1 MVIQQDTAAPLGP
14 RDYLRILRRRRV
26 IVLLGV
32 FAVFVPVVLL
42 SLVQTPIYEAQA
54 ELLIQDR
61 SSETL
66 FDPNSG
72 VRNDP
77 ARQIQ
82 NELHIIE
89 SPPVR
94 DAVREKLGS
103 VPDVSA
109 TPIGQTDLVRVAAT
123 STDPARAAEVAN
135 AYTDAY
141 IAHRREQAVD
151 DVLAASGQV
160 QSKISELQKQ
170 IDAAPPEQREELV
183 RAQSLFKQKLDQ
195 LQVDGALKQGGAQL
209 VTPAVTPTTA
219 VSPRPLRNGLLA
231 VFVGLLLG
239 ICLAFLLNYLDD
251 SVRTKDD
258 FERVAPGLPVLG
270 MIPVVS
276 GWKTKDRPFLVSTHD
291 PMSPA
296 AEAYRT
302 LRTSVQF
309 LGLDQPMR
317 ILQLTSANA
326 REGKTTTLAN
336 LAVALAGAGQR
347 VLVVCCDLR
356 RPRIHE
362 FFGLGNEVG
371 FTSALLGKVPLA
383 DAIQAVPDQP
393 GIDLLASGP
402 LPPNPSELLSSNRTA
417 EVLNTLRVEYDI
429 VLVDSPPILPV
440 TDALVLSR
448 RVDAVLLVSVAGA
461 TTRKEVVRATEL
473 LIQVEAPLVGAVL
486 NGVDPEGSD
495 GYAYQYYRYEESRP
509 SPEPTAEKA
518 RPGPQPGAAE
528 RIVGGEAPQG
538 TPRGRPE
545 PAQTE

>member
-1 MVIQQDTAAPLGP
+1 M
-14 RDYLRILRRRRV
+14 
-26 IVLLGV
+26 
-32 FAVFVPVVLL
+32 
-42 SLVQTPIYEAQA
+42 
-54 ELLIQDR
+54 
-61 SSETL
+61 
-66 FDPNSG
+66 
-72 VRNDP
+72 
-77 ARQIQ
+77 
-82 NELHIIE
+82 
-89 SPPVR
+89 
-94 DAVREKLGS
+94 
-103 VPDVSA
+103 
-109 TPIGQTDLVRVAAT
+109 
-123 STDPARAAEVAN
+123 
-135 AYTDAY
+135 
-141 IAHRREQAVD
+141 
-151 DVLAASGQV
+151 
-160 QSKISELQKQ
+160 
-170 IDAAPPEQREELV
+170 
-183 RAQSLFKQKLDQ
+183 
-195 LQVDGALKQGGAQL
+195 DGALKQGGAQL
-209 VTPAVTPTTA
+209 VTPATTPTSA
-219 VSPRPLRNGLLA
+219 VAPRPLRNGLLA
-231 VFVGLLLG
+231 LFVGLLLG

-362 FFGLGNEVG
+362 FFGLENGVG

-417 EVLNTLRVEYDI
+417 EVLNALRVEYDI
-429 VLVDSPPILPV
+429 VLVDSPPLLPV
-440 TDALVLSR
+440 TDALVLSH

-473 LIQVEAPLVGAVL
+473 LVQVEAPVVGAVL

-495 GYAYQYYRYEESRP
+495 GYAYQYYRYEESSRR
-509 SPEPTAEKA
+509 PEPTPDKPRTAPQSA
-518 RPGPQPGAAE
+518 QQSTQQPAPQPTQPPAPPAVADEGND
-528 RIVGGEAPQG
+528 GGEGPQG
-538 TPRGRPE
+538 TPLGRPE
-545 PAQTE
+545 PAQKE

>member
-1 MVIQQDTAAPLGP
+1 MVIQQDTAALLGP
-14 RDYLRILRRRRV
+14 RDYLRILRRRRL

-32 FAVFVPVVLL
+32 LAVFVPVVLL

-151 DVLAASGQV
+151 DVLKASEQV
-160 QSKISELQKQ
+160 QGKISELQKQ
-170 IDAAPPEQREELV
+170 IDVAPPEQREELV

-440 TDALVLSR
+440 TDGLVLSR

-528 RIVGGEAPQG
+528 RSVGGEAPQG
-538 TPRGRPE
+538 TTRGRPE
-545 PAQTE
+545 PAQKE